1 MMAGDVNIEDVV
13 KDGGDGEVGGAGA
26 GDGDD
31 IETKGGNGRGSSDN
45 VKVKQSLSIRVFGL
59 NYDTTETDVRGHF
72 ADCGRIMEVT
82 FPLWEDSGRS
92 KGYCGVLFTS
102 PKAVMR
108 AIELDGMELHGRWLR
123 VQEGKMYLR
132 KWEEAEKN
140 NDKRRRHDDDNVG
153 RWGGDG
159 GSGKRGGGGAPGEN
173 TKKFDE
179 PLVGEY
185 GQRVKRRKK
194 HGYKE

>member
-1 MMAGDVNIEDVV
+1 
-13 KDGGDGEVGGAGA
+13 
-26 GDGDD
+26 
-31 IETKGGNGRGSSDN
+31 
-45 VKVKQSLSIRVFGL
+45 
-59 NYDTTETDVRGHF
+59 
-72 ADCGRIMEVT
+72 MEVA

-108 AIELDGMELHGRWLR
+108 AIELDGMELHGWWLR

-140 NDKRRRHDDDNVG
+140 NDTRRRHDDDNVG
-153 RWGGDG
+153 RWGGGG
-159 GSGKRGGGGAPGEN
+159 GSGKGGGGGAPGEN